1 MAILHALLAIL
12 VGSLGTLASQGLER
26 KIFIF
31 PEASNTA
38 PAVLRT
44 ALQQP
49 LTSFTVCLRSYT
61 DLNRAY
67 SLFSYTSGKSDNEFT
82 IFKPKPDQYSLFV
95 GGSIVTFS
103 VVDYLNSKPHWE
115 NICMSWESATGIVQG
130 WVNSQGMPRKG
141 MKQGYTI
148 SSDASIILG
157 QQQNSFGDGF
167 DINQSFVGEITDV
180 YLWGRVLSQEEM
192 DLFRNRK
199 PPSDYLI
206 DWQPL
211 NYEINDYVVVKPLF
225 SSNM

>member
-1 MAILHALLAIL
+1 MEPMATCSAFAGSPACWDQEASELGHCSTFHGQTSPVELQSHLLAWGGEFPFL
-12 VGSLGTLASQGLER
+12 LAAGLER

-115 NICMSWESATGIVQG
+115 NICMSWESATGI
-130 WVNSQGMPRKG
+130 SR
-141 MKQGYTI
+141 
-148 SSDASIILG
+148 
-157 QQQNSFGDGF
+157 
-167 DINQSFVGEITDV
+167 VG
-180 YLWGRVLSQEEM
+180 
-192 DLFRNRK
+192 N
-199 PPSDYLI
+199 
-206 DWQPL
+206 
-211 NYEINDYVVVKPLF
+211 
-225 SSNM
+225 